1 MIQKTHDN
9 KAKRNGRYGEKTNK
23 PKKNILPAPQ
33 SSKYCLSGA
42 VLWDSGVVQLCA
54 VASQVVCSLIF
65 VYFLPPSRLFSLC
78 LFPFS
83 FSFYLLK
90 GTQMNTVNETK
101 HCWFLVF
108 SSEKCSLIEILA
120 WH

>member
-1 MIQKTHDN
+1 MITKQREMGDMGK
-9 KAKRNGRYGEKTNK
+9 KTNK
-23 PKKNILPAPQ
+23 PKKNIFPAPQ
-33 SSKYCLSGA
+33 SSKYCLSEA
-42 VLWDSGVVQLCA
+42 ALWDSGVVQLCA
-54 VASQVVCSLIF
+54 VASQVVCSLIC

-83 FSFYLLK
+83 FTFYPLK